1 MAKYKNAEI
10 LATVI
15 SHWMSTNFSINYV
28 IDILSIDGENV
39 AIPDDNSYTF
49 SNIDTN
55 HTIHVDFAV
64 GIKESDIEGA
74 ITLYPNP
81 ATHYVEL
88 KIENDHL
95 NVKNIEIYD
104 AYGKLLQILPILST
118 TTTIDFSIYAP
129 GVYFVRLNTE
139 TGYLTRKV
147 LKK

>member
-81 ATHYVEL
+81 A
-88 KIENDHL
+88 
-95 NVKNIEIYD
+95 
-104 AYGKLLQILPILST
+104 
-118 TTTIDFSIYAP
+118 
-129 GVYFVRLNTE
+129 
-139 TGYLTRKV
+139 